1 MSSSALW
8 CASHHNYVTRLT
20 DFIDEV
26 EMLEMKSKNQNFK
39 FNELNRR
46 I

>member
-8 CASHHNYVTRLT
+8 CASHYTCGTRLT